1 MPIFLMFSSEQVNKF
16 STNLCNF
23 GLFYFL
29 DSLIEELLV
38 DITRR
43 QFELISVSRINQSGR
58 QDQQFSA
65 QSLQGSVTPLFWQ
78 TKSFEPVD
86 QIVTQEYQMKV
97 DLIGQETVGRYIA
110 QGKAFFEFPDIQFAS
125 GSGLVEMPYV
135 FRAQRKIGN
144 EGMIKV
150 ILEFPERKLILFF
163 LRLWFGA
170 AHYDEL
176 VWLLPV
182 VRLVSKP
189 GYLPPVFPEG
199 MIAKALNLFLNR
211 LGHLGYYHVTSP
223 FLVER
228 FDKLVVVESG
238 IGSDT
243 DTVDIFGNLAFD
255 NRPEFLGSGNWMD
268 IPWTQHTMPG
278 ISGMSLEA
286 NQRMVAGAPGL
297 GGIVSNLDSFDFPAK
312 HWQDGGIQI
321 EDETAGCVWQIPD
334 FLMQE
339 VVNLDDIF
347 QFPNSQAFQ
356 EFPQGRRPGE
366 ILESQQ
372 TLKAVVVMKNSSAGN
387 TFHASY
393 HSIKNSQNQVGWMVE
408 GPSSF
413 PVSIP
418 LQDMFEIQ
426 FSTESLKKE
435 HSAVVGQSRILEEKI
450 DISDTFSHLT
460 NMHLQGAYLAEHID
474 WLDYNSFS
482 SEIPILLS
490 QKHKFLA
497 FFQDNYP

>member
-1 MPIFLMFSSEQVNKF
+1 MCSSEQVNKF
-16 STNLCNF
+16 STNLCN
-23 GLFYFL
+23 LEMFYFL

-78 TKSFEPVD
+78 TKSFEPID

-97 DLIGQETVGRYIA
+97 DLIGQETVGRYIP
-110 QGKAFFEFPDIQFAS
+110 QGKAFFEFPDIQFAA
-125 GSGLVEMPYV
+125 GSGFVKMPHVFWAQWKVGNKCMVE
-135 FRAQRKIGN
+135 
-144 EGMIKV
+144 V
-150 ILEFPERKLILFF
+150 ILEFPKRKLVFF
-163 LRLWFGA
+163 FFDFGFGTANYNETVRSFPIPRLIT
-170 AHYDEL
+170 EL
-176 VWLLPV
+176 GCLPTPC
-182 VRLVSKP
+182 LES
-189 GYLPPVFPEG
+189 
-199 MIAKALNLFLNR
+199 MITKSLNLFLDR
-211 LGHLGYYHVTSP
+211 LGHLDHNHVTNP

-268 IPWTQHTMPG
+268 IPWTQHTRPCV
-278 ISGMSLEA
+278 SAVSFET
-286 NQRMVAGAPGL
+286 NQRMIAGTSRL
-297 GGIVSNLDSFDFPAK
+297 SGIVSNFGSFDFPAK
-312 HWQDGGIQI
+312 DWQDGGIQI

-339 VVNLDDIF
+339 VVNLDNIF

-356 EFPQGRRPGE
+356 ESPQGRRLGE
-366 ILESQQ
+366 LLESQQ
-372 TLKAVVVMKNSSAGN
+372 TLKAVVVMKNSSAGDA
-387 TFHASY
+387 FHASY

-408 GPSSF
+408 GLSSF
-413 PVSIP
+413 PVNIP

-435 HSAVVGQSRILEEKI
+435 HSAIVGQSGILEEKI
-450 DISDTFSHLT
+450 DISDTLSHLT
-460 NMHLQGAYLAEHID
+460 NMHPVGAFLAEHID
-474 WLDYNSFS
+474 WLDCNSFS

-497 FFQDNYP
+497 FFQDEISSFI